1 MSFAKNIGKNIGK
14 NISKILSGKYSQKS
28 LNHTKQSATDA
39 LKTTSKKE
47 IQKIAEAA
55 GDLTGCKITSR
66 ITKISRSSSQ
76 NNSETIKNKHDKE
89 IPKEIYISRRKTE
102 NYWISKMEWNIN
114 GISKN
119 NNFFRSIFMTKN

>member
-76 NNSETIKNKHDKE
+76 NNSETITNKHDKE
-89 IPKEIYISRRKTE
+89 IPKERYISPEERQKIIE
-102 NYWISKMEWNIN
+102 YLKWN
-114 GISKN
+114 GILTEYQKTI
-119 NNFFRSIFMTKN
+119 IFLDLYL